1 MTEILNNLISAWMC
15 KMVFIYKLSGIKKP
29 FSGINVK
36 TSKNPII

>member
-1 MTEILNNLISAWMC
+1 MTEILNNLISARMC
-15 KMVFIYKLSGIKKP
+15 KMFFIYKLTGVKKP